1 MVRISIILLIIIAI
15 GCQSVEKAPEPS
27 QIIDKERMVEMLT
40 DIAVLKA
47 AKGSYRRVLEEH
59 DVNPE
64 EFILKKYG
72 IDSVTFAEN
81 NAWYASQLKEYE
93 KIFNEV
99 KDNLSAS
106 KEEYEKRRNT
116 EDSIQRIKDSIEIAK
131 GVIKKDPKILPE
143 ELEGESINK
152 DAEEAKKKRFSKNS
166 VLKNKKP
173 NS

>member
-1 MVRISIILLIIIAI
+1 
-15 GCQSVEKAPEPS
+15 
-27 QIIDKERMVEMLT
+27 
-40 DIAVLKA
+40 
-47 AKGSYRRVLEEH
+47 
-59 DVNPE
+59 
-64 EFILKKYG
+64 
-72 IDSVTFAEN
+72 AEN